1 MAASRT
7 SRTTVVN
14 GKLTSDRVSFA
25 KIEEPLPVPD
35 LLGLQT
41 SSYGWLIGSDEW
53 RENAAPG
60 EKSGLEEIFDEVS
73 PIQNTAETMGLVLSN
88 PHLEGEKASI
98 AECKDKDLTYSASL
112 YVTAEFQNYE
122 TGEIKSQ
129 TTFIGDF
136 PLMTPRVRSSST
148 APNVLLSP
156 RWCVRQGCTST
167 NRPTRP
173 RIS

>member
-98 AECKDKDLTYSASL
+98 AECKD
-112 YVTAEFQNYE
+112 
-122 TGEIKSQ
+122 
-129 TTFIGDF
+129 
-136 PLMTPRVRSSST
+136 
-148 APNVLLSP
+148 
-156 RWCVRQGCTST
+156 
-167 NRPTRP
+167 
-173 RIS
+173 RISPTLPPFT